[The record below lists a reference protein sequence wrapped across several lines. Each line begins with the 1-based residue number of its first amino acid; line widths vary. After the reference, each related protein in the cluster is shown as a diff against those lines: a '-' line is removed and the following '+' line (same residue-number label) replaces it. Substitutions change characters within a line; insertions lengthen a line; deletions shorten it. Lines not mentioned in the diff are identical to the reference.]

1 MPIIPTIIYCEIDNT
16 IDPTLIKGGVATAV
30 IRPITQRG
38 DLLDFISEEMR
49 PPFNHIFR
57 FEQSGFEVLLESTPK
72 DIVECR
78 KDFGLL
84 SDLGYYKV
92 QEISIDR
99 LKEPNTKPDI
109 YQICLND
116 IKNCYDPKLVYLLNS
131 AFNESIIKAR
141 KNQSVF

>member
-1 MPIIPTIIYCEIDNT
+1 MLIVPTLRYCEIDST
-16 IDPTLIKGGVATAV
+16 IDPTLNGNGVAIALV
-30 IRPITQRG
+30 RLITQRG

-99 LKEPNTKPDI
+99 LKEPNTKTGI

-116 IKNCYDPKLVYLLNS
+116 IKNCYDPKLAYLLNS